1 MDYGKKLDENPKE
14 ERSLILKEMLCLQ
27 KKQWS
32 PMYQSRIKSGN
43 RKQAV
48 VPLLP
53 LIKIGF
59 VADHSTS

>member
-1 MDYGKKLDENPKE
+1 
-14 ERSLILKEMLCLQ
+14 MLCLQ

-48 VPLLP
+48 VPFLP

-59 VADHSTS
+59 VADHGTS